1 MVYKNF
7 FAPNSPTFWVKQAEN
22 REEHMQL
29 QSVTRFTQKQYIVG
43 PYYADPEWRYFL
55 CYGAKRAGV
64 TNLPMRV

>member
-22 REEHMQL
+22 REHMQL

-43 PYYADPEWRYFL
+43 PYYADL
-55 CYGAKRAGV
+55 NGV
-64 TNLPMRV
+64 IFCAMALKGPA